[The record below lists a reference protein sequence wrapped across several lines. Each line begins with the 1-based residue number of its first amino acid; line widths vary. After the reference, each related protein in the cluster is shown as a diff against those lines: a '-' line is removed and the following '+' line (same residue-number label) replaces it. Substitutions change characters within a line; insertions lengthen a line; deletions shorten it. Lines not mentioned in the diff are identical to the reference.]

1 MMKKTITES
10 QLRQIVKE
18 SIKNVLNEG
27 VGPLGPTFENLQ
39 REITSIVCGLSNFGK
54 SIPQEQGMEF
64 MKLVGS
70 EWNDLLDSL
79 SALER
84 KVSRINSQGNVTVD
98 DLS

>member
-1 MMKKTITES
+1 MKKAITDS

-27 VGPLGPTFENLQ
+27 FGPLGPSFENLQ
-39 REITSIVCGLSNFGK
+39 RELTSIVCGLSNFGK
-54 SIPQEQGMEF
+54 SIPREQGMEF
-64 MKLVGS
+64 MRLVGR

-84 KVSRINSQGNVTVD
+84 KVSRINKQGNVTVD

>member
-1 MMKKTITES
+1 MKKTITDS

-27 VGPLGPTFENLQ
+27 FGPLGPSFENLL
-39 REITSIVCGLSNFGK
+39 RELTSIVCGLSNFGK
-54 SIPQEQGMEF
+54 SIPREQGMEF
-64 MKLVGS
+64 MRLVGR

-84 KVSRINSQGNVTVD
+84 KVSRINKQGNVTVD

>member
-1 MMKKTITES
+1 MKKAITDS

-27 VGPLGPTFENLQ
+27 FGPLGPSFENLQ
-39 REITSIVCGLSNFGK
+39 RELTSIGGLSNFGK
-54 SIPQEQGMEF
+54 SIPREQGMEF
-64 MKLVGS
+64 MRLVGR

-84 KVSRINSQGNVTVD
+84 KVSRINKQGNVTVD